1 MFSCE
6 IYEIFKYIFFN
17 KTPPMTASVLISFDF
32 LLDIWQM
39 ALANVPFLYPLEK
52 HFLTILTGKK
62 YVLLNSVYKQPP
74 EVFYKEG
81 GLTNFVELTGKL
93 LY

>member
-1 MFSCE
+1 
-6 IYEIFKYIFFN
+6 
-17 KTPPMTASVLISFDF
+17 MTASVLISSDF
-32 LLDIWQM
+32 LLDIWQV
-39 ALANVPFLYPLEK
+39 ALANVPFLYPLKK
-52 HFLTILTGKK
+52 HFLTMLTSKK

>member
-1 MFSCE
+1 
-6 IYEIFKYIFFN
+6 
-17 KTPPMTASVLISFDF
+17 MTASVLISSDF
-32 LLDIWQM
+32 LLDIWQV
-39 ALANVPFLYPLEK
+39 ALANVPFLYPLKK
-52 HFLTILTGKK
+52 HFLTMLTGKK

>member
-1 MFSCE
+1 
-6 IYEIFKYIFFN
+6 
-17 KTPPMTASVLISFDF
+17 
-32 LLDIWQM
+32 M
-39 ALANVPFLYPLEK
+39 ALANVPFLYPLKK
-52 HFLTILTGKK
+52 HFLTMLTGKK

-93 LY
+93 LYYSLFFNKVSGLWPATLFKK